1 MAKFAV
7 PGTVGSYELDDDPAR
22 IDPAAAAAFL
32 TTAAYWARW
41 RTEPDIRRQIAAAWR
56 VIGAYDPAGAMV
68 GFARAI
74 SDGGSAYLADVYVL
88 PAHRGRGLGKAIVA
102 MMIEDGPGAGFRWML
117 HTSDAYGLYRQFGFA
132 PPPDNY
138 LERPPPGGVPGGGQP
153 PRDRGAS
160 GGRPP
165 GSTQPLEGD
174 HVRLEPLALRHVPGL
189 LQAAAQDPS
198 LYRWVLVPQDE
209 AAMRRHV
216 EDALAARA
224 KGMAVPF
231 AVVRLADETVIG
243 STRFHQLD
251 YWARRERYDQ
261 GGRPPQTPPQADTP
275 DTCEIGYTWLAR
287 EALRTGANTE
297 MKRLMLTHA
306 FEVWRVRSVCLHTD
320 VRNQRS
326 RNAIQRIGGKFEGVL
341 RAHRLA
347 VDQSPRDSARF
358 SITAAEWPAIRQ
370 HLADLAGR
378 YAAGAVR
385 RQAAGQHPR

>member
-1 MAKFAV
+1 M
-7 PGTVGSYELDDDPAR
+7 PCGNYELDDDPAR

-32 TTAAYWARW
+32 TTEAYWGRW
-41 RTEPDIRRQIAAAWR
+41 RTEQDVGRQIATAWR
-56 VIGAYDPAGAMV
+56 VAGAYDAAGAMV

-74 SDGGSAYLADVYVL
+74 GDGGSAYLADVYVL

-102 MMIEDGPGAGFRWML
+102 MMVEEGPGAGFRWML
-117 HTSDAYGLYRQFGFA
+117 HTADAYGLYRQFGFA

-138 LERPPPGGVPGGGQP
+138 MERPARGVRGGGQP
-153 PRDRGAS
+153 PRDRGVP

-165 GSTQPLEGD
+165 GLALTGE
-174 HVRLEPLALRHVPGL
+174 HVRLEPLGPQHVPGL

-198 LYRWVLVPQDE
+198 LYQWVLVPQDE
-209 AAMRRHV
+209 PAMRRHV

-224 KGMAVPF
+224 KGIAVPF
-231 AVVRLADETVIG
+231 AVVRLADEAVIG

-251 YWARRERYDQ
+251 YWARP
-261 GGRPPQTPPQADTP
+261 GGASVP

-326 RNAIQRIGGKFEGVL
+326 QNAIRRIGGTFEGVL
-341 RAHRLA
+341 RSHRLA

-358 SITAAEWPAIRQ
+358 SITAAEWPAVRQ
-370 HLADLAGR
+370 HLADLTARHATG
-378 YAAGAVR
+378 AAR
-385 RQAAGQHPR
+385 RQAAGQHSQ

>member
-1 MAKFAV
+1 MRRTA
-7 PGTVGSYELDDDPAR
+7 GSYELDDDPAR
-22 IDPAAAAAFL
+22 IDPEAAAAFL
-32 TTAAYWARW
+32 TTEAYWGRW
-41 RTEPDIRRQIAAAWR
+41 RAEPDIRRQIDAAWR
-56 VIGAYDPAGAMV
+56 VIGAYDAAGAMV

-102 MMIEDGPGAGFRWML
+102 MMIEEGPGAGFRWML
-117 HTSDAYGLYRQFGFA
+117 HTSDAYGLYRQFAFA

-138 LERPPPGGVPGGGQP
+138 MERPPRAVRGGGQP
-153 PRDRGAS
+153 PRDRGVR

-165 GSTQPLEGD
+165 GSTQPLEGEY
-174 HVRLEPLALRHVPGL
+174 VRLEPLGVRHVPGL

-198 LYRWVLVPQDE
+198 LYQWVMVPQDE
-209 AAMRRHV
+209 PAMRRHV

-224 KGMAVPF
+224 KGIAVPF
-231 AVVRLADETVIG
+231 AVVRLTDETVIG

-251 YWARRERYDQ
+251 YWARPE
-261 GGRPPQTPPQADTP
+261 PANVP

-297 MKRLMLTHA
+297 MKWLMLTHA

-326 RNAIQRIGGKFEGVL
+326 QNAIRRIGGTFEGVL
-341 RAHRLA
+341 RSHRLA

-358 SITAAEWPAIRQ
+358 SITAAEWPAVRQ
-370 HLADLAGR
+370 HLVDLAAR
-378 YAAGAVR
+378 YAAGADR

>member
-1 MAKFAV
+1 
-7 PGTVGSYELDDDPAR
+7 
-22 IDPAAAAAFL
+22 
-32 TTAAYWARW
+32 
-41 RTEPDIRRQIAAAWR
+41 
-56 VIGAYDPAGAMV
+56 MV

-102 MMIEDGPGAGFRWML
+102 MMIEEGPGAGFRWML

-132 PPPDNY
+132 AAAGQ
-138 LERPPPGGVPGGGQP
+138 LHGTAGGC
-153 PRDRGAS
+153 RY
-160 GGRPP
+160 GGRRRSGTRWRAPAR
-165 GSTQPLEGD
+165 SKVE
-174 HVRLEPLALRHVPGL
+174 HVRLEPLGVRHVPGL
-189 LQAAAQDPS
+189 LKAAAQDPS
-198 LYRWVLVPQDE
+198 LYQWVLVPQDE
-209 AAMRRHV
+209 PAMRRHV

-224 KGMAVPF
+224 KGIAVPF

-251 YWARRERYDQ
+251 YWARPE
-261 GGRPPQTPPQADTP
+261 PADVP

-326 RNAIQRIGGKFEGVL
+326 QNAIRRIGGTFEGVL
-341 RAHRLA
+341 RSHRLA

-358 SITAAEWPAIRQ
+358 SITAAEWPAVRQ
-370 HLADLAGR
+370 HLADLAAR
-378 YAAGAVR
+378 YADGADR

>member
-1 MAKFAV
+1 MRRAV
-7 PGTVGSYELDDDPAR
+7 GNYELDDDPAR

-32 TTAAYWARW
+32 TTEAYWGRW
-41 RTEPDIRRQIAAAWR
+41 RTEQDVGRQIATAWR
-56 VIGAYDPAGAMV
+56 VAGAYDAAGAMV

-74 SDGGSAYLADVYVL
+74 GDGGSAYLADVYVL

-102 MMIEDGPGAGFRWML
+102 MMVEEGPGAGFRWML
-117 HTSDAYGLYRQFGFA
+117 HTADAYGLYRQFGFA

-138 LERPPPGGVPGGGQP
+138 MERPAGAAMVA
-153 PRDRGAS
+153 GAS
-160 GGRPP
+160 RQAVAGTG
-165 GSTQPLEGD
+165 PLEGR
-174 HVRLEPLALRHVPGL
+174 HVRLEPLGVHHVPGL
-189 LQAAAQDPS
+189 LKAAAQDPS
-198 LYRWVLVPQDE
+198 LYQWVLVPQDE
-209 AAMRRHV
+209 PAMRRHV

-224 KGMAVPF
+224 KGIAVPF

-251 YWARRERYDQ
+251 YWARPGE
-261 GGRPPQTPPQADTP
+261 ANVP

-326 RNAIQRIGGKFEGVL
+326 QNAIRRIGGTFEGVL
-341 RAHRLA
+341 RSHRLA

-358 SITAAEWPAIRQ
+358 SITAAEWPAVRR
-370 HLADLAGR
+370 HLAELAAR
-378 YAAGAVR
+378 YADGADR

>member
-1 MAKFAV
+1 MPAFSV
-7 PGTVGSYELDDDPAR
+7 PGTAGSYELDDDPAR

-32 TTAAYWARW
+32 TTAAYWGRW
-41 RTEPDIRRQIAAAWR
+41 RAEPDIRRQIAEAWR
-56 VIGAYDPAGAMV
+56 LVGAYDEAGAMV

-102 MMIEDGPGAGFRWML
+102 MMIEQGPGAGFRWML

-138 LERPPPGGVPGGGQP
+138 MERAAGGVRGGGQL
-153 PRDRGAS
+153 PRERGVP

-165 GSTQPLEGD
+165 GLAQPLEGR
-174 HVRLEPLALRHVPGL
+174 HVRLEPLGLPHVPGL
-189 LQAAAQDPS
+189 LKAAVQDPS
-198 LYRWVLVPQDE
+198 LYQWVMVPQDE
-209 AAMRRHV
+209 PAMRRHV

-224 KGMAVPF
+224 KGIAVPF
-231 AVVRLADETVIG
+231 AVVRLDDETVIG

-251 YWARRERYDQ
+251 YWARPVRHAQ
-261 GGRPPQTPPQADTP
+261 GGRAPQTPPQADVP

-326 RNAIQRIGGKFEGVL
+326 QNAIRRIGGTFEGVL
-341 RAHRLA
+341 RSHRLA

-358 SITAAEWPAIRQ
+358 SITAAEWPAVRQ
-370 HLADLAGR
+370 HLAELAAR
-378 YAAGAVR
+378 YADGADR
-385 RQAAGQHPR
+385 RQAAGQHPQ